1 MNKLE
6 LRLFMT
12 PKIFNI
18 ILITLK
24 ITIKKPFF
32 LMILMN
38 VSIFTIAETLL
49 LPQSLETSPLLL
61 NKALLIKTAI
71 KLMET
76 PLLLPL
82 L

>member
-6 LRLFMT
+6 LKLFMT
-12 PKIFNI
+12 PKIFTI
-18 ILITLK
+18 ILIPLK

-38 VSIFTIAETLL
+38 VSIFIIAETLL
-49 LPQSLETSPLLL
+49 LPQSLEISPLLL